1 MTKMTP
7 NQFVKKY
14 WADAQAVQ
22 AKTGLSAYVLL
33 TQSAVESAWGSVA
46 PGNNFF
52 GHKDLD
58 GKVNGNEQLLK
69 TTEFLTNPDS
79 GKKFPKVF
87 SITQTGKR
95 LWKYVVQDWFAF
107 YKKPEEA
114 FQRHADFFQRFPKRY
129 GKAWEVR
136 GEPEKFLEA
145 VAVAG
150 YATDPNY
157 SKTLLSVLSR
167 IRKEAKALGLEN
179 S

>member
-1 MTKMTP
+1 MAKLTP
-7 NQFVKKY
+7 NQFVTKY
-14 WADAQAVQ
+14 WPDALAVQ
-22 AKTGLSAYVLL
+22 KKTGLSAFVIL

-58 GKVNGNEQLLK
+58 GKVNGNEQLLR
-69 TTEFLTNPDS
+69 TTEYLTNPDS
-79 GKKFPKVF
+79 GKKFPKVL

-114 FQRHADFFQRFPKRY
+114 FQKHADFFQKFPRY
-129 GKAWEVR
+129 QKAWAVR
-136 GEPEKFLEA
+136 GVPEKFLVE
-145 VAVAG
+145 VSLAG

-157 SKTLLSVLSR
+157 STTLLAVLTR
-167 IRKEAKALGLEN
+167 IKKEVSALKLEN